1 MAHKAL
7 CVARRGD
14 VLVVN
19 NGGVT
24 EVGIWGEVMAVAAQS
39 AGIAGLVTDGSVRD
53 SDQIF
58 NLGFPAFCGGVCIKG
73 ASKEA
78 LGFIGYP
85 VNLRGVVI
93 KPGDIILGDDDGV
106 VAVDLDEAP
115 GILEV
120 SKTRENKEA
129 ALFEEIKNGKFTL
142 ELYDF
147 GKKLKE
153 LGLEE

>member
-1 MAHKAL
+1 M
-7 CVARRGD
+7 VS
-14 VLVVN
+14 

-24 EVGIWGEVMAVAAQS
+24 EFGIWGEIMAVAARS
-39 AGIAGLVTDGSVRD
+39 VGIAGLVTDGSVRD
-53 SDQIF
+53 LDQMF
-58 NLGFPAFCGGVCIKG
+58 KLGFPVFCSGVCIKG
-73 ASKEA
+73 SSKEG

-115 GILEV
+115 GILEA
-120 SKTRENKEA
+120 SKKRESQEA
-129 ALFEEIKNGKFTL
+129 AVFEEIRNGNSTL
-142 ELYDF
+142 EIYGL
-147 GKKLKE
+147 GKKLKA